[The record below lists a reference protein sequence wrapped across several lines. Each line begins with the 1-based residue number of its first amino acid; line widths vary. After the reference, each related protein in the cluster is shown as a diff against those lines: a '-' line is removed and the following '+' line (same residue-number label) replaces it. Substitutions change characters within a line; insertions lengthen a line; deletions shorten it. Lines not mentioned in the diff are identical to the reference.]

1 MTSSPTFAHG
11 LSAARP
17 AVRQIGIQD
26 LKAALSRGVDDFL
39 AMPTHVVFVVLIYP
53 LAGVLI
59 AAATFEQDLIP
70 ILFPLAAGF
79 ALIGPFAALGL
90 YEMSRRRE
98 WGLPATLADAY
109 APLRGRSAK
118 AVMAVGL
125 VLALIFLA
133 WLCAAMGLYWTLYGS
148 VTEPSLLAFLD
159 DVLTTPR
166 GWGLILVGNL
176 VGAAFSL
183 LALAVSAVSIP
194 LIIDKDVD
202 AGTAIQKVISGT
214 AIQGIV
220 AVAANE
226 GVSGV
231 ATGEIVVALAAE
243 EVIAA
248 GVALQ
253 IVVTVTTGE
262 GIGTFAAGKV
272 VRAGVTL

>member
-1 MTSSPTFAHG
+1 MTTSPIFAHG
-11 LSAARP
+11 LAAAHP
-17 AVRQIGIQD
+17 AVRRIGIQD

-39 AMPTHVVFVVLIYP
+39 AMPTHVLFVVLIYP
-53 LAGVLI
+53 IAGVII

-98 WGLPATLADAY
+98 WGLSATLADAY
-109 APLRGRSAK
+109 APLHGRSAK
-118 AVMAVGL
+118 AVMAVGM

-133 WLCAAMGLYWTLYGS
+133 WLYGG
-148 VTEPSLLAFLD
+148 VTEPSLLAFAD

-166 GWGLILVGNL
+166 GWTLIVAGNL

-202 AGTAIQKVISGT
+202 AGTAIETSIALMRENPGT
-214 AIQGIV
+214 MLAWGAIVAGMLALGMV
-220 AVAANE
+220 SLFVGLAVVLPVLGHATWHLYRRAVAA
-226 GVSGV
+226 
-231 ATGEIVVALAAE
+231 
-243 EVIAA
+243 
-248 GVALQ
+248 
-253 IVVTVTTGE
+253 
-262 GIGTFAAGKV
+262 
-272 VRAGVTL
+272 

>member
-1 MTSSPTFAHG
+1 MTSSPIFAHG
-11 LSAARP
+11 LAAARP
-17 AVRQIGIQD
+17 ALRRIGRQD

-39 AMPTHVVFVVLIYP
+39 AMPTHVLFVVLIYP
-53 LAGVLI
+53 IAGVVI

-118 AVMAVGL
+118 AVTAVGV

-133 WLCAAMGLYWTLYGS
+133 WLCAAMGLYWTLYGGI
-148 VTEPSLLAFLD
+148 TEPSLPAFLD

-166 GWGLILVGNL
+166 GWSLILAGNL

-202 AGTAIQKVISGT
+202 AGTAIETSLALMRENPGT
-214 AIQGIV
+214 MLAWGAIV
-220 AVAANE
+220 AGMLVL
-226 GVSGV
+226 GMVSLFVGLAV
-231 ATGEIVVALAAE
+231 VLPVLGHATWHLYR
-243 EVIAA
+243 
-248 GVALQ
+248 
-253 IVVTVTTGE
+253 
-262 GIGTFAAGKV
+262 
-272 VRAGVTL
+272 RAVG